1 MITYNNAQF
10 RSILFGLGYLAQD
23 FAAASKGFPVSKD
36 NSPLTTIK
44 VIQAIKNFQA
54 DYELQV
60 DGIVGPKTMAKAE
73 EVIRILQY
81 ELNVVVKADLP
92 KDHPFYGPR
101 TVAAVKKFAAQ
112 YSAEDEAATTGVATL
127 EIRKN
132 LDRVAKQLI

>member
-1 MITYNNAQF
+1 MITYTNAQF
-10 RSILFGLGYLAQD
+10 RSVLFGLGYLAQD
-23 FAAASKGFPVSKD
+23 FAALGQGFPVSKD

-44 VIQAIKNFQA
+44 IIQAIKNFQA
-54 DYELQV
+54 DYGLQV
-60 DGIVGPKTMAKAE
+60 DGVVGPKTMAKAE

-92 KDHPFYGPR
+92 KDHPFYGPK

-112 YSAEDEAATTGVATL
+112 YSAEDAGATTGVATL

>member
-10 RSILFGLGYLAQD
+10 RSVLFGLGYLAQD
-23 FAAASKGFPVSKD
+23 FAALGQGFPVSKD

-44 VIQAIKNFQA
+44 TVQAIKNFQA
-54 DYELQV
+54 DYGLQV
-60 DGIVGPKTMAKAE
+60 DGVVGPKTMAKAE

-92 KDHPFYGPR
+92 KDYPFYGPR

-112 YSAEDEAATTGVATL
+112 YSAEDEGAITGVATL